1 MSNDLRERFGQAE
14 NEMAFGEG
22 SLESVIARADQRT
35 RRTQIAGGAT
45 AILIVAVLGFFLFQ
59 LINPEPPSEIIDVT
73 NEADTNTESLSSSTL
88 SEADFVYA
96 GTFTAPDVDGES
108 NFEFGGHTIA
118 FNPENDSLF
127 ITGFRN
133 NPEVA
138 EISIPD
144 FIAHEG
150 SRTDLVEAE
159 LLQPF
164 ADITEGEALA
174 RIGSVEVGGQDNYRI
189 NGLEVV
195 EGDDGPRLH
204 WTATQYQNAVP
215 HVLPGHRHS
224 SLDLSNPDVEG
235 PFFVEGFIAE
245 QTAGYIFQVP
255 QEFADSAL
263 GGRSLVS
270 GYQEE
275 VRGFT
280 SRGAPF
286 FAFDVPG
293 SVVTEGTVE
302 ATELVNYEFPEEES
316 EFLASSMRVPGADWV
331 STPDG
336 RSAIVTVGNSMNLDV
351 SEDCRF
357 GRSTDVSAHSPQMS
371 LYDPADLA
379 AVAAGTSQPS
389 EVEPYLV
396 ISLEDDVIPVCGAQL
411 GAIAFDAENNRLFV
425 VQESVTANESDFDA
439 RPAIHVFTVG

>member
-1 MSNDLRERFGQAE
+1 MSNDLRERFEQAD
-14 NEMAFGEG
+14 NEMTFGEG

-35 RRTQIAGGAT
+35 RRTQIAGSVAVM
-45 AILIVAVLGFFLFQ
+45 LIVVVLGFFAFQ
-59 LINPEPPSEIIDVT
+59 TINPETPSDVIDVS
-73 NEADTNTESLSSSTL
+73 NESNTNTESLSSSTL
-88 SEADFVYA
+88 NEADFVYT
-96 GTFTAPDVDGES
+96 GSFTAPDIDGET
-108 NFEFGGHTIA
+108 NFEFGGNTIA
-118 FNPENDSLF
+118 FNPENNSLF
-127 ITGFRN
+127 MTSFRN
-133 NPEVA
+133 SPQVG
-138 EISIPD
+138 EISIPE
-144 FIAHEG
+144 FGVHEG
-150 SRTDLVEAE
+150 SRSDLVEAE

-164 ADITEGEALA
+164 ADITEGQAQA

-195 EGDDGPRLH
+195 DGDDGPRLH

-215 HVLPGHRHS
+215 HVLPGHGHS
-224 SLDLSNPDVEG
+224 SLDLSNPDVVG
-235 PFFVEGFIAE
+235 PFFVDGFLAE

-255 QEFADSAL
+255 QAFADSAL

-293 SVVTEGTVE
+293 SVAPEAAIE
-302 ATELVNYEFPEEES
+302 ATELVNYEFPDEES
-316 EFLASSMRVPGADWV
+316 EFLVQSMRVPGADWV

-336 RSAIVTVGNSMNLDV
+336 RAAIVTVGNSMNLRV
-351 SEDCRF
+351 NEDCTF
-357 GRSTDVSAHSPQMS
+357 GRSTDVSAHGPQMS

-379 AVAAGTSQPS
+379 AVAAGTTQPS

-396 ISLEDDVIPVCGAQL
+396 ISLED
-411 GAIAFDAENNRLFV
+411 V
-425 VQESVTANESDFDA
+425 VLSL
-439 RPAIHVFTVG
+439 IHI